1 MEVLLFMDVFSW
13 FDGNSLVA
21 WVPEFVVSFLTENN
35 DMEILYFGWYYI
47 FHGFY
52 EPPKPQKL
60 IFHI

>member
-1 MEVLLFMDVFSW
+1 VEVLLFMDVFSW